1 VHERERTAEQFV
13 ALLAAHVAEELHG
26 VAIDVRLDLL
36 AEVGFIV
43 WDAGHLQAHAGALR
57 DLDREMGAFLG
68 VEAREEDEIA
78 AGPIDERVDFE
89 IVRRIAEGEGNV
101 VLVGPIERI
110 DPVVLPRRPNLHFTG
125 ALEESE
131 AAAFSAGFDVAI
143 EPFVRDEAADE
154 GAEAEPS

>member
-1 VHERERTAEQFV
+1 VSRKNASRAQAV
-13 ALLAAHVAEELHG
+13 LGQLARPIYG
-26 VAIDVRLDLL
+26 Y
-36 AEVGFIV
+36 
-43 WDAGHLQAHAGALR
+43 
-57 DLDREMGAFLG
+57 
-68 VEAREEDEIA
+68 